1 MVSLFGIFVAVPTT
15 RTNGTV
21 DFQNSSVIDN
31 NRNFNVLHPNPLG
44 LDFSTNTTTELTQ
57 LFAERFSTIDST
69 QNNDSKIV
77 PLQRD
82 LVVLSDTINTCLGRN
97 STFINAIGGEAKE
110 ILKNLLAG
118 KFDTDKKALLDFV
131 VASYTYFLNNV
142 LQADVKNSDELN
154 DVKKITD
161 ELYKLI
167 ESKYFQI
174 RDFVSVNTKEEF
186 MENFKGVVSLLNNFI
201 KTLEVNNKLK
211 IVRLQAMF
219 DRVVIL
225 DNYEQILLD
234 EDFINFQLQ
243 HANELSR
250 FNVGET
256 STSSTSLTNSD
267 NNIVSTTIETY
278 SNYFK
283 SLFKK
288 DTQINVDSTVAIS
301 STSSITRQLDKFLP
315 EFITVDFQNNLNLRI
330 NEQIRLFINN
340 LFRNNSLSTPAE
352 LQSFLTNE
360 LTLISERIQEDPRQ
374 ICENMTS
381 QDKENFI
388 LLAEQ
393 IIKKKTDDVFNQQF
407 VKLISL
413 LKISCISHRNA
424 SENSDFFSN
433 GINNFFNG
441 RVNDI
446 ILQLSNISKF
456 KFKFSEEYFK
466 SIDKITIIL
475 GTYTIYSLL
484 YLLFDL
490 NRDRKIRHV
499 QTYSTMIVKLQT
511 QFRFIKELM
520 KKKAENS
527 ETSEQKLGGYEKLVL
542 KNLVS
547 SDFFF
552 FYF

>member
-1 MVSLFGIFVAVPTT
+1 MVSLLGIFVAVPTT

-21 DFQNSSVIDN
+21 ENQNSSVIDN
-31 NRNFNVLHPNPLG
+31 NRNFNVLHSNSLG
-44 LDFSTNTTTELTQ
+44 LNFSTNTTTELTQ

-69 QNNDSKIV
+69 QNNDSKIA

-161 ELYKLI
+161 ELFKLV
-167 ESKYFQI
+167 ESKYFQM

-186 MENFKGVVSLLNNFI
+186 MENFKGIVSLLNNFI
-201 KTLEVNNKLK
+201 KKLEVNNKLK
-211 IVRLQAMF
+211 IVKLQAMF

-243 HANELSR
+243 HANELSN
-250 FNVGET
+250 FDDNQVAMPDS
-256 STSSTSLTNSD
+256 STSSSSLI
-267 NNIVSTTIETY
+267 NNDGSFVSTTIETY

-283 SLFKK
+283 SLFQK
-288 DTQINVDSTVAIS
+288 DVRINVGSTIAVS
-301 STSSITRQLDKFLP
+301 STSKKLDKFLP
-315 EFITVDFQNNLNLRI
+315 EFITIDFQNNLNLRI

-360 LTLISERIQEDPRQ
+360 LTLISERMQEDPRQ

-393 IIKKKTDDVFNQQF
+393 IMKKKTDDVFNQQF

-424 SENSDFFSN
+424 SENSNFLPN

-446 ILQLSNISKF
+446 ILQLRNISKF

-484 YLLFDL
+484 HLLFDL
-490 NRDRKIRHV
+490 NKDRKLRHV
-499 QTYSTMIVKLQT
+499 QTYSTLIVKLQT

-520 KKKAENS
+520 KKKSESS
-527 ETSEQKLGGYEKLVL
+527 ETSQQKLGKKIFAWQKFLTL
-542 KNLVS
+542 C
-547 SDFFF
+547 FAF
-552 FYF
+552 